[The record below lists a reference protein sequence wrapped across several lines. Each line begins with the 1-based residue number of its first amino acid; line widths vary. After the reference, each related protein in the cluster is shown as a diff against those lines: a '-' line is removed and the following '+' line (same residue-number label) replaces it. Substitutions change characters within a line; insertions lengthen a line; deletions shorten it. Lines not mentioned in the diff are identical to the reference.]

1 MTNTHEDE
9 IDLFELFEAIWD
21 GKWIVSFAI
30 LMTILAGFV
39 FLFFYETEY
48 EAKLNYSVDTIPPF
62 YDGKKA
68 FADFEKRFYSKSEFE
83 YWKKSSGNTSLLFED
98 FSATEVVD
106 GFVVSKNENELLA
119 ALESQNNS
127 GSFVLIRANQL
138 SILDDFFQ
146 YTNHINEVLKNEYVL
161 RARDE
166 LKIIESRFKDLGS
179 ADTNIV
185 KTVLSIDR
193 FIVSA
198 EQGAKVFVIQRPT
211 MPKNV
216 SPSLPLVLSIS
227 VVLGGMIGSLW
238 IFVRIAIR
246 KRRQKLAQT

>member
-1 MTNTHEDE
+1 M
-9 IDLFELFEAIWD
+9 
-21 GKWIVSFAI
+21 AI
-30 LMTILAGFV
+30 LHCYLKT
-39 FLFFYETEY
+39 
-48 EAKLNYSVDTIPPF
+48 
-62 YDGKKA
+62 
-68 FADFEKRFYSKSEFE
+68 
-83 YWKKSSGNTSLLFED
+83 
-98 FSATEVVD
+98 
-106 GFVVSKNENELLA
+106 FVVSKNENELLA
-119 ALESQNNS
+119 ALESQNDS

-216 SPSLPLVLSIS
+216 SPGLPLVFSIS
-227 VVLGGMIGSLW
+227 VVLGGMIGGLW